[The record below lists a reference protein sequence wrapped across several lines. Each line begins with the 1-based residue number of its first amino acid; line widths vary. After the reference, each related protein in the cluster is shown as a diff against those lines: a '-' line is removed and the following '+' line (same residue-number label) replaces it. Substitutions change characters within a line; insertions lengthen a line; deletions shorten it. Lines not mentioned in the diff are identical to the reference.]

1 MDLEVPEVLTEG
13 ERNVT
18 LNCSF
23 TGIPAPIVHWEK
35 DEEVFT
41 PEGSRR
47 VNNIDGLSQLEIGI
61 LTLPDAGEYTCV
73 VTNVAGTVLRSSFVT
88 VEG

>member
-1 MDLEVPEVLTEG
+1 MTLTEG
-13 ERNVT
+13 ENVT
-18 LNCSF
+18 LVCSF

-35 DEEVFT
+35 DGDMFT

-47 VNNIDGLSQLEIGI
+47 INNSHGLSQLEIGL

-73 VTNVAGTVLRSSFVT
+73 VTNVAGIVMQSTSIT